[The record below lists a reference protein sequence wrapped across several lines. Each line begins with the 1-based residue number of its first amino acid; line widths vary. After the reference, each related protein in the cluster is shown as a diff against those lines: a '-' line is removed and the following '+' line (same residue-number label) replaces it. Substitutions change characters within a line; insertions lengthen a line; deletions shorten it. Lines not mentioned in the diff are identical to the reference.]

1 MLKKSPIAG
10 GTAMPEKVTIGSMH
24 SAAVGGDTTATAA
37 MPTALSHDVP
47 DQSFSAGSSAPSYW
61 IGVVSEAHVQRGV
74 AGGFAQLCHGKAA
87 PLRKMKRGDWFVYY
101 SPRTEMKSGEPLQ
114 AFTAIG
120 RVRDDE
126 VYEYAMS
133 DTFIPFRRNIDYVDC
148 QQASIRGLL
157 DQLSFTRDNRN
168 WGYLFRRGQF
178 QITADD
184 FQLIAE
190 AMGVEIQ
197 L

>member
-1 MLKKSPIAG
+1 MSKQPKDTRVGEREMYLTNHAPFTGATSTHPSD
-10 GTAMPEKVTIGSMH
+10 TAINEQH
-24 SAAVGGDTTATAA
+24 ST
-37 MPTALSHDVP
+37 
-47 DQSFSAGSSAPSYW
+47 QSYAESSSPSYW

-101 SPRTEMKSGEPLQ
+101 SPRTEIKGGEPLQ

-120 RVRDDE
+120 QVRDDE

-133 DTFIPFRRNIDYVDC
+133 DTFIPFRRNIDYVDG
-148 QQASIRGLL
+148 QSAHIRGLL
-157 DQLSFTRDNRN
+157 SQLSFTQDNRN

-178 QITADD
+178 EIKADD
-184 FQLIAE
+184 FRIIAE
-190 AMGVEIQ
+190 AMGVQI
-197 L
+197 

>member
-1 MLKKSPIAG
+1 MSNQPKDNRVEEMEMCWTDSISFTGATSTHPSDNVLKEQRSI
-10 GTAMPEKVTIGSMH
+10 
-24 SAAVGGDTTATAA
+24 
-37 MPTALSHDVP
+37 
-47 DQSFSAGSSAPSYW
+47 QSFAASTSPSYW

-87 PLRKMKRGDWFVYY
+87 PLRKMKRGDWLVYY
-101 SPRTEMKSGEPLQ
+101 SPRTEIKGGEPLQ

-120 RVRDDE
+120 QVRDDE

-133 DTFIPFRRNIDYVDC
+133 DTFIPFRRHIDYVDG
-148 QQASIRGLL
+148 QPARIRGLL
-157 DQLSFTRDNRN
+157 DQLSFTRDHRN

-184 FQLIAE
+184 FRIIAE
-190 AMGVEIQ
+190 AMGVQI
-197 L
+197 

>member
-1 MLKKSPIAG
+1 M
-10 GTAMPEKVTIGSMH
+10 
-24 SAAVGGDTTATAA
+24 
-37 MPTALSHDVP
+37 
-47 DQSFSAGSSAPSYW
+47 
-61 IGVVSEAHVQRGV
+61 GVVSETHVQRGV

-101 SPRTEMKSGEPLQ
+101 SPRTEIKGGEPLQ

-120 RVRDDE
+120 RVQDDE
-126 VYEYAMS
+126 VYAYAMS
-133 DTFIPFRRNIDYVDC
+133 DTFIPFRRNMDYIDC

-168 WGYLFRRGQF
+168 WGVLFRRGQF

-190 AMGVEIQ
+190 AMGVDIHVG
-197 L
+197 LDVGLNDFNR

>member
-1 MLKKSPIAG
+1 MSMLKRMDTAQDMDMCPMDRDSVVMDVDSPA
-10 GTAMPEKVTIGSMH
+10 H
-24 SAAVGGDTTATAA
+24 SSDRAAI
-37 MPTALSHDVP
+37 
-47 DQSFSAGSSAPSYW
+47 QSSSDSASLCFSSTSKPSYW

-87 PLRKMKRGDWFVYY
+87 PLRKMKQGDWFVYY
-101 SPRTEMKSGEPLQ
+101 SPRTEIKGGEPLQ
-114 AFTAIG
+114 SFTAIG

-133 DTFIPFRRNIDYVDC
+133 DTFVPFRRNIDYMEC

-184 FQLIAE
+184 FHRIAE
-190 AMGVEIQ
+190 AMGVEIE